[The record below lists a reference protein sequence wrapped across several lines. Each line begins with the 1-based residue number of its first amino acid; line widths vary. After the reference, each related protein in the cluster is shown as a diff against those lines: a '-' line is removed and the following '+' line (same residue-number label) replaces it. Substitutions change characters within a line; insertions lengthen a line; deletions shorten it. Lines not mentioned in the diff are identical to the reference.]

1 MKAAT
6 RIIYGP
12 PKVIEVKEIE
22 KPTPKANEVLV
33 KVMATTVNR
42 TGCALLTGKPYIMR
56 AFVGLFKPRD
66 LVLGVDFAGIVEAI
80 GSNVTSFKIGDRVW
94 GLNDEGLQSQ
104 AEYLT
109 ISTKKAI
116 VKMNDDVSFTDAA
129 ASAEGPHYARNFMT
143 NLKLKPGDKVLLN
156 GATGGIGSAALQML
170 KANGNYVTAVGNTKN
185 LALLKSLGA
194 DKIYNYET
202 EDFTKDDEKYDFVF
216 DSVGKSQFSKCKP
229 LMADGAVYISSEL
242 GPYAQNLY
250 LPTLTKFSKKR
261 VRFPFPFKPKK
272 SLEYMNSLAAQGKY
286 KPVIDRTY
294 ALKDIAEAY
303 AFVLTGQKTGNVVI
317 DMTL

>member
-1 MKAAT
+1 MLAAIRT
-6 RIIYGP
+6 QYGGP
-12 PKVIEVKEIE
+12 EVIQVKEVE
-22 KPTPKANEVLV
+22 KPIPKANDILV
-33 KVMATTVNR
+33 KVMATSVNR
-42 TGCALLTGKPYIMR
+42 TGCSLLTGKPYIMR
-56 AFVGLFKPRD
+56 AFVGLFKPTHIIT
-66 LVLGVDFAGIVEAI
+66 GVDFSGIVEAV
-80 GSNVTSFKIGDRVW
+80 GSKVTEFNIGDRVW
-94 GLNDEGLQSQ
+94 GLNDEGLQSH

-109 ISTKKAI
+109 ISSKRAV
-116 VKMNDDVSFTDAA
+116 VKMNDNVSFTDAA

-143 NLKLKPGDKVLLN
+143 KLKLKPSDKVLLN

-185 LALLKSLGA
+185 LELLKSLGA

-202 EDFTKDDEKYDFVF
+202 EDFTKDNEKYHLVF

-229 LMADGAVYISSEL
+229 LLLDGGVYISSEL
-242 GPYAQNLY
+242 GPNAQNLY
-250 LPTLTKFSKKR
+250 LPTLTKFSKQR
-261 VRFPFPFKPKK
+261 VKFPFPFNPKK
-272 SLEYMNSLAAQGKY
+272 SLLYMNDLSAKGKY

-294 ALKDIAEAY
+294 SLNNIAEAF